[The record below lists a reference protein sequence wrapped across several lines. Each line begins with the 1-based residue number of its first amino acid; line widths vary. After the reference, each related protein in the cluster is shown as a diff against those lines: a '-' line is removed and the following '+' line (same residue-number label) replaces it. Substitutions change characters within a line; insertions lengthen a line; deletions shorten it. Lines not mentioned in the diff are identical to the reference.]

1 MYISVCEIRNKINK
15 IAHDTPLTSPPYC
28 LAKYYFM
35 NCWPFL
41 VILKRKWIITLG
53 WWRYS
58 TSDILVIFVQWVQ
71 VKQILQL
78 VWKQKLQDWTD
89 VLQSNLKCSTCKTLW
104 PSLPCIF
111 DSVIWTDDRPIKSYH
126 TKETWLLLTG
136 QSI

>member
-1 MYISVCEIRNKINK
+1 VFFLKSYFFLKKTRFRCVYTSYKNIQYQINLAKTILNANQTNIWVTSNCTYQSEIRNKINK

-35 NCWPFL
+35 NRWPFL

-71 VKQILQL
+71 VKQIQIQMCLYFL
-78 VWKQKLQDWTD
+78 
-89 VLQSNLKCSTCKTLW
+89 
-104 PSLPCIF
+104 
-111 DSVIWTDDRPIKSYH
+111 
-126 TKETWLLLTG
+126 
-136 QSI
+136 